1 MIQLIIWIFQKKM
14 KYNKKIFTVD
24 KCNLNKVVKKF
35 ETPIFC
41 YSEKKITENI
51 INFRNN
57 FKSFS
62 PVICFSTKSNCNL
75 EILKLIKRNGLGAD
89 VVSKGELMVALKAGI
104 NSKKIVFSGVGKTRS
119 ELIYA
124 IEKNILLIN
133 SESKSE
139 ILEIESIAKFKNKKV
154 DIGIRLNP
162 NTDAK
167 TLKQI
172 STGKKENKF
181 GINEKTFIEVLE
193 YIKSSKFLNLKCLS
207 VHIGSQILD
216 HKPYQKMLNVLD
228 KLIKKIDYNFEYI
241 DLGGGMGIDYN
252 KDNKKFNYKKY
263 NQMIKQFLKK
273 NKTKIIFEPG
283 RSIIGD
289 TAILISRVIYI
300 KENSK
305 KDFIIVDAAMNDL
318 MRPALYG
325 AKHRIVPLKKTNKKT
340 KKTYDFVGPI
350 CETTDKFLTTKKFQK
365 LNEKD
370 YIIICD
376 VGAYGSSLSSNY
388 NIRPKPAEILIRGS
402 KINVIK
408 KRQKLKDII

>member
-1 MIQLIIWIFQKKM
+1 M
-14 KYNKKIFTVD
+14 KYINNIFTIEN
-24 KCNLNKVVKKF
+24 CSINKVVEKF

-41 YSEKKITENI
+41 YSQKKIKENI
-51 INFRNN
+51 SNFKKS

-62 PVICFSTKSNCNL
+62 PIICFSTKSNSNL
-75 EILKLIKRNGLGAD
+75 EILKEIKRNGLGAD
-89 VVSKGELMVALKAGI
+89 VVSKGELMIALKAGI
-104 NSKKIVFSGVGKTRS
+104 SSKKIVFSGVGKTRS

-133 SESKSE
+133 CESKSE
-139 ILEIESIAKFKNKKV
+139 ILEIERIAKLKKKKV

-181 GINEKTFIEVLE
+181 GINEKTFIEVSR
-193 YIKSSKFLNLKCLS
+193 YIKESKFLNLKCLS

-216 HKPYQKMLNVLD
+216 HKPYQKMINVLD
-228 KLIKKIDYNFEYI
+228 KLIKKMDFSFEYI
-241 DLGGGMGIDYN
+241 DLGGGMGIDYK
-252 KDNKKFNYKKY
+252 KDNKKFDFKKY
-263 NQMIKQFLKK
+263 NQIIKKFLVNHKS
-273 NKTKIIFEPG
+273 KIIFEPG
-283 RSIIGD
+283 RSIIGN
-289 TAILISRVIYI
+289 TAILVSKILYI

-305 KDFIIVDAAMNDL
+305 KDFIILDAAMNDF

-325 AKHRIVPLKKTNKKT
+325 AKHKIIPLKKKNKITN
-340 KKTYDFVGPI
+340 KTYDFVGPI
-350 CETTDKFLTTKKFQK
+350 CETTDKFLSTNKFQK

-376 VGAYGSSLSSNY
+376 VGAYGTSLSSNY
-388 NIRPKPAEILIRGS
+388 NIRPKPAEILIKGS
-402 KINVIK
+402 RINVIK
-408 KRQKLKDII
+408 KRQKLKDLI